1 MDWSCFRMFNKVEE
15 KKTSPLK
22 VILIVLGAL
31 VAVAGAVLV
40 AYKIFKKYFTVT
52 FECGD
57 CDTCDEDCFADEDE
71 LCCEDVCCEC
81 EETAAPEAEEETAAD
96 AE

>member
-22 VILIVLGAL
+22 VILIVIGAI
-31 VAVAGAVLV
+31 VAVGAAAAVV
-40 AYKIFKKYFTVT
+40 YTVFKKYFTVT

-57 CDTCDEDCFADEDE
+57 CEDCDCD
-71 LCCEDVCCEC
+71 CEC
-81 EETAAPEAEEETAAD
+81 LIDEEESCDPICLDEEETAAPEADETVS
-96 AE
+96 E